1 MDKDY
6 AKYLLEKTRQD
17 YNLIA
22 EDFSR
27 TRSQVWQELKFLEK
41 YAQENEKI
49 LDLGCGNGRLYELFR
64 EKTIDYYG
72 VDFSDKLIEI
82 AKNRYPQFKFQV
94 ADAFNLPFPSD
105 FFDNVFSVAV
115 LHHIPSEELR
125 IQFLKGI
132 RKVLKP
138 EGRLILTVWD
148 LGIFKR
154 SMLFF
159 KYGFSKILGK
169 SKLDF
174 GDVFIP
180 WGKEILRYLHIFS
193 KNELRRLA
201 KTAGF
206 SVKEIK
212 ILKRPKSRGSN
223 ILLIAEN
230 PSSLMDKAQ
239 PSGG

>member
-22 EDFSR
+22 EDFAR

-49 LDLGCGNGRLYELFR
+49 LDLGCGNGRLYELFK

-82 AKNRYPQFKFQV
+82 AQKRYPQFKFQV
-94 ADAFNLPFPSD
+94 ADAFNLPFPPD
-105 FFDNVFSVAV
+105 FFDNVFSIAV

-138 EGRLILTVWD
+138 EGKLILTVWD
-148 LGIFKR
+148 LGIFKKFT
-154 SMLFF
+154 LIF
-159 KYGFSKILGK
+159 KYGFLKVLGK

-174 GDVFIP
+174 SDAFIP

-201 KTAGF
+201 QMVGF

-212 ILKRPKSRGSN
+212 ILKKPRSRGSN
-223 ILLIAEN
+223 ILLIAE
-230 PSSLMDKAQ
+230 K
-239 PSGG
+239 